1 MDAPPPLV
9 TLAIAAWGAVV
20 ATALAARDI
29 WRGRFRVTASLAYR
43 SDPNL
48 GDEILI
54 TNLGD
59 KPVTLRYWEIV
70 FLHRRWPRPEVARAP
85 IGDDGELVARALPP
99 GDTCHLHFKDFYHF
113 DLSPRLIYIRLHF
126 AGRRPTL
133 RLIYGPRHRRH

>member
-29 WRGRFRVTASLAYR
+29 WRGRFRVIASLADP

-48 GDEILI
+48 GYEVLI

-59 KPVTLRYWEIV
+59 KPVTLRSWEIV
-70 FLHRRWPRPEVARAP
+70 SLDRRWPRPEVARVP
-85 IGDDGELVARALPP
+85 IADWGETLSRALPP
-99 GDTCHLHFKDFYHF
+99 GDTCRLHFEGL

-133 RLIYGPRHRRH
+133 RRIYGPRHLRH